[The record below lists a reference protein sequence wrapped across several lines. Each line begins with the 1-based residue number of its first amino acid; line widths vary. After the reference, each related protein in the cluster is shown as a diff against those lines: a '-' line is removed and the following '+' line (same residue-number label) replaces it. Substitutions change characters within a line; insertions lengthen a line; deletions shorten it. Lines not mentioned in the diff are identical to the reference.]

1 METSFL
7 NELRVLASQSRRIP
21 SSTQIKMTTRPV
33 LLGIRRKKTSDD
45 GGCQYERALREPRD
59 IIIADDM
66 DSYQL
71 FKDAIFVVP
80 HDGLEGEYA
89 LSPLVVSG

>member
-1 METSFL
+1 MATSFL

-21 SSTQIKMTTRPV
+21 SSTQKKMTTRPV
-33 LLGIRRKKTSDD
+33 LLGIRHKKASDE
-45 GGCQYERALREPRD
+45 GGCQYEHALLKPRE
-59 IIIADDM
+59 IIIVDDM

-80 HDGLEGEYA
+80 QDGLESKYA
-89 LSPLVVSG
+89 LSRLVVSG

>member
-33 LLGIRRKKTSDD
+33 LLGIRHREISGE
-45 GGCQYERALREPRD
+45 GGCQYEHALLEPRE
-59 IIIADDM
+59 IIIVDDM

-80 HDGLEGEYA
+80 QDGLESKYA
-89 LSPLVVSG
+89 LSLLVVSG